1 MHLIG
6 QLIKEEGVNAVFI
19 NTNLSQVQVKNL
31 EKILGAM
38 ANGQSLKTVFK
49 SRNPFYN
56 SDYDTEMQT

>member
-38 ANGQSLKTVFK
+38 ANG
-49 SRNPFYN
+49 
-56 SDYDTEMQT
+56 